1 MAKVRRLP
9 VRTPESVPFEQE
21 FLFLSRERNHVR
33 EGVFEVAGISG
44 KRLNHIREEYAKKA
58 GSTASRAI
66 SAGHR
71 FRHFCATH
79 LRDYDWELPDIRECL
94 GQTSIRPVEVNARC
108 STRRQ
113 RDKFA
118 RLRKSDG
125 LAGV

>member
-1 MAKVRRLP
+1 MLRRC
-9 VRTPESVPFEQE
+9 
-21 FLFLSRERNHVR
+21 
-33 EGVFEVAGISG
+33 
-44 KRLNHIREEYAKKA
+44 
-58 GSTASRAI
+58 GSTGSQATSWAT
-66 SAGHR
+66 A
-71 FRHFCATH
+71 CATH
-79 LRDYDWELPDIRECL
+79 RLDHGRELIDVRNHL